1 MSDIAKRIGKYK
13 VNVVMAE
20 SKDNLTP
27 EDRDMDTR
35 VRAAVNSAIHKAKV
49 CQKPI
54 AKYDQRKKKAYVEY
68 PDGAKEYFGL
78 EVELLDV

>member
-1 MSDIAKRIGKYK
+1 MGMSDIERIIGKHK
-13 VNVVMAE
+13 IRVVLAD

-27 EDRDMDTR
+27 EERDMDAR
-35 VRAAVNSAIHKAKV
+35 VRAAVNSAVHKAKV

-68 PDGAKEYFGL
+68 PDGAKEYFG
-78 EVELLDV
+78 